1 MFEIKFIFVIT
12 NLFQMTIKLSNK
24 LKQIILS
31 IEYEINFVGPKSK
44 RKNL

>member
-12 NLFQMTIKLSNK
+12 NLFQMTINLSNK
-24 LKQIILS
+24 LKHIILS
-31 IEYEINFVGPKSK
+31 IKYEINFVGLKSK